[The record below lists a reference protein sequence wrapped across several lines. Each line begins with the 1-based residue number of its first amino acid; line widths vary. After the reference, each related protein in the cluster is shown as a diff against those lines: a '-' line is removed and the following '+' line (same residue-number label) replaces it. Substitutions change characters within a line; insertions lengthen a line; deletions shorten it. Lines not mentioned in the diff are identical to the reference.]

1 VFKGNDG
8 NHSPDMTFQLGQKL
22 DISLFLERA
31 EHTPVV
37 DVRSPSEF
45 SAGHIPGAFNIP
57 LFDDEER
64 KAVGIRYRK
73 SGRFGAINEGLKL
86 AGPSFHLKLEKAR
99 KLSADNKLLV
109 HCWRGG
115 MRSEAMAWLFS
126 LAGIETG
133 ILEGGYKAYRQYI
146 LNSFSE
152 NRRMIILGG
161 FTGSGKTEIL
171 RNLRNAG
178 EQVIDLEGL
187 ANHKGSAFG
196 SLGQPAQPTSEHF
209 ANLLY
214 EQWRRND
221 IEKPLWVEDESKN
234 IGTVFMPDEF
244 FLNMQKNPVI
254 VLLIDFR
261 IRLHRLVREYAGYSV
276 ADLIL
281 AIRKI
286 SRRLGGENAM
296 DAISSVECG
305 DFTKAAE
312 IILRY
317 YDKAYLYG
325 LKKKQAEKIVYV
337 ESDSDDAAINAERVL
352 EASGQ
357 LCRN

>member
-1 VFKGNDG
+1 
-8 NHSPDMTFQLGQKL
+8 
-22 DISLFLERA
+22 
-31 EHTPVV
+31 
-37 DVRSPSEF
+37 
-45 SAGHIPGAFNIP
+45 
-57 LFDDEER
+57 
-64 KAVGIRYRK
+64 
-73 SGRFGAINEGLKL
+73 
-86 AGPSFHLKLEKAR
+86 
-99 KLSADNKLLV
+99 
-109 HCWRGG
+109 